1 MEKDKIK
8 TKEKLKKL
16 LFKEVKEYKL
26 YLLII
31 IIVFMVFFFGM
42 ISYAIFSTELY
53 GTNTITF
60 EVDLSKE
67 LDNVCFEYN
76 EITQNDVNGTAY
88 LTSADLG
95 KIRITDYLCYTGNTD
110 GLDVVTS
117 VNIPAMLIEYGLD
130 LDIVDIAVDSFK
142 NKGITAITM
151 PSGLKY
157 IGNEAFRGNSLTTLT
172 IPSGV
177 TYLGSSA
184 FKDNTLTTVTLP
196 SSITSINQGA
206 FFKSTTSNPNLVKI
220 TNGSS
225 NLFDWKR
232 VILEVTSFTSP
243 TGFIQPTSGSTVYIV
258 NTSNNFE
265 QFIIN
270 NGSQYY
276 PLAVVYGAWAAKF
289 NHLTLG
295 NPITFSSGN
304 QGSLSSASLYTTG
317 TVDLTKVNS
326 IQISFNSITATRRGA
341 SGNPDGY
348 IYSYTAS
355 STATEGTTY
364 NEAIPASITSSY
376 NVQLVGG
383 DVNNVWVLQPS
394 GTINHNV
401 AGITGKHYLFV
412 RVKAYY
418 IGDYTG
424 NIPFIKLVGT
434 Y

>member
-1 MEKDKIK
+1 MEKEK

-16 LFKEVKEYKL
+16 LFREVKEYKL

-31 IIVFMVFFFGM
+31 IIVFMAFFFGM

-60 EVDLSKE
+60 EVDLSEE
-67 LDNVCFEYN
+67 LDNVCFEYD
-76 EITQNDVNGTAY
+76 EITQNDVNSTVY
-88 LTSADLG
+88 LTNADLG

-117 VNIPAMLIEYGLD
+117 VNIPAMLVEYGLD

-142 NKGITAITM
+142 NKGITSITL

-172 IPSGV
+172 IPADV

-184 FKDNTLTTVTLP
+184 FKDNTLTTVVLP
-196 SSITSINQGA
+196 SSITSINEGA

-220 TNGSS
+220 TNASS
-225 NLFDWKR
+225 NSFDWKR

-276 PLAVVYGAWAAKF
+276 PLAVIYGTWTAKF

-304 QGSLSSASLYTTG
+304 QNSLSSASLHTTG
-317 TVDLTKVNS
+317 MVDLTKVSS
-326 IQISFNSITATRRGA
+326 IQISFNSITATRRGS

-348 IYSYTAS
+348 IYSYTS
-355 STATEGTTY
+355 TSTAVS
-364 NEAIPASITSSY
+364 NEAIPLAATTS
-376 NVQLVGG
+376 NTVQLVTGN
-383 DVNNVWVLQPS
+383 VNDIWVLQTS

-401 AGITGKHYLFV
+401 SGITGQHYIFV
-412 RVKAYY
+412 RTKAYY
-418 IGDYTG
+418 VADYTG
-424 NIPFIKLVGT
+424 NIPSIKLVGT